1 MYQLIS
7 EMICSKFE
15 ISYLRSQIK
24 YCQIMS
30 LKKLIS
36 WIGQGST
43 KVSNTG
49 SNSGKLMKLKTVYE
63 RNTMFKSGRNALSP
77 MMIHERN
84 GSRGDGL
91 GMGHNRQ
98 RRMK

>member
-1 MYQLIS
+1 
-7 EMICSKFE
+7 
-15 ISYLRSQIK
+15 
-24 YCQIMS
+24 MS
-30 LKKLIS
+30 LKKM
-36 WIGQGST
+36 IGRIGKGST
-43 KVSNTG
+43 KVSSTD
-49 SNSGKLMKLKTVYE
+49 SSSGKVAKLKAVYE

-91 GMGHNRQ
+91 SMGHNRQ

>member
-1 MYQLIS
+1 
-7 EMICSKFE
+7 MICSNRA
-15 ISYLRSQIK
+15 ISYLRSQTK

-30 LKKLIS
+30 LKKLINR
-36 WIGQGST
+36 IGQGSI
-43 KVSNTG
+43 KVSNAG
-49 SNSGKLMKLKTVYE
+49 SISGKLMKLKNVYE

>member
-1 MYQLIS
+1 
-7 EMICSKFE
+7 
-15 ISYLRSQIK
+15 
-24 YCQIMS
+24 MS

-36 WIGQGST
+36 RIGQESK
-43 KVSNTG
+43 KVTSTG
-49 SNSGKLMKLKTVYE
+49 SSSGKLIKLKAVYE
-63 RNTMFKSGRNALSP
+63 RNTMFKSGRNTLSP

-91 GMGHNRQ
+91 SMGHNRQ